1 MTETR
6 RVTTAKRPIAARVRP
21 PGSKSETIRA
31 LTAATL
37 ARGRSRLHGA
47 LRAEDSA
54 AMIGVARALG
64 AGVDNSSD
72 PWVVDGTG
80 GRLTARAAPLDASES
95 GLTARIALVLAAL
108 AEGTSVIEGRGRLR
122 VRPIGP
128 LVEALRAQGAAVAT
142 TDGGLPATV
151 TGRGGLS
158 GGRVRVDSSK
168 SSQFATALMLGAPLA
183 AAPTRL
189 RLEGLC
195 GSAGYLKVTARVME
209 AFGAGVALVGGA
221 VVGYD
226 VADNGYRPAD
236 HVIEPDAS
244 AAVYPLVAAAVTG
257 GTVEICGLR
266 ADSEQ
271 PDVGVA
277 RRLSA
282 MGCRVGEGEAGL
294 TLDARGVDLDPIDAD
309 MSDAPDGAL
318 ALATACCFARGESRL
333 SGLSSLRHKESDR
346 LAALSRE
353 LSRLGAGASVVG
365 DGLLIRPGAM
375 RGATAATHGDHRIAM
390 SCALVGLVVEGVEI
404 AEPEVV
410 NKTWPGYWD
419 MLAEIA
425 ASRR

>member
-1 MTETR
+1 MTDTR
-6 RVTTAKRPIAARVRP
+6 SVAAARGPIAAGVRP

-31 LTAATL
+31 LAAATL
-37 ARGRSRLHGA
+37 AQGRSRLHGA

-64 AGVDNSSD
+64 AAVDDRSD
-72 PWVVDGTG
+72 PWAVDGTG
-80 GRLTARAAPLDASES
+80 GRLTARAAPLDAFES

-108 AEGTSVIEGRGRLR
+108 AEGTSVIEGRGRLS

-142 TDGGLPATV
+142 TDRGLPATV
-151 TGRGGLS
+151 TGRGGLK
-158 GGRVRVDSSK
+158 GGRVRVDCSR

-183 AAPTRL
+183 AAPTSVL
-189 RLEGLC
+189 LEGLC
-195 GSAGYLKVTARVME
+195 GSAGYLKATTRVME
-209 AFGAGVALVGGA
+209 AFGAPVTGA
-221 VVGYD
+221 VARYD
-226 VADNGYRPAD
+226 VANNGYRPAD
-236 HVIEPDAS
+236 HEIEPDAS

-257 GTVEICGLR
+257 GRVEICGLR

-282 MGCRVGEGEAGL
+282 MGCRVGEGEEGL
-294 TLDARGVDLDPIDAD
+294 TLDARGVDLGPIDAD

-353 LSRLGAGASVVG
+353 LSRLGARVSVVG
-365 DGLLIRPGAM
+365 DGLSIRPGTM
-375 RGATAATHGDHRIAM
+375 RGATAASHGDHRIAM

-404 AEPEVV
+404 ADPDVV